1 MKNKKF
7 LKNYLDDF
15 SNLINLNEEI
25 INILILIYK
34 EILKVKKRKRKV
46 IIFGNGGSA
55 AIASHFSVDLTKNA
69 GVRCC
74 NFNEADLITCFA
86 NDYGFENWAKE
97 ALKFYSDTGDLLII
111 ISSSGSSKNMIN
123 ALKISKKLKI
133 SKTITL
139 TGFNKSNPVKKLGDI
154 NLWVNSKSYNFVENI
169 HQLWLL
175 SIVDLIINNKFK

>member
-1 MKNKKF
+1 
-7 LKNYLDDF
+7 
-15 SNLINLNEEI
+15 
-25 INILILIYK
+25 
-34 EILKVKKRKRKV
+34 
-46 IIFGNGGSA
+46 
-55 AIASHFSVDLTKNA
+55 
-69 GVRCC
+69 
-74 NFNEADLITCFA
+74 
-86 NDYGFENWAKE
+86 
-97 ALKFYSDTGDLLII
+97 
-111 ISSSGSSKNMIN
+111 MIN